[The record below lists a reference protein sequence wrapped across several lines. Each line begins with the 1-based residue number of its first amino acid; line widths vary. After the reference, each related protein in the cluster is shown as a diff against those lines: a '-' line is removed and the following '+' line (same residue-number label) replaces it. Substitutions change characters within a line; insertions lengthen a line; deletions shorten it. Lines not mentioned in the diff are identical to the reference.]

1 MKKILIRTAEIIV
14 DYSMSAIIWTILFYL
29 IMSFAFGYI
38 NFTQLLTQDEISDL
52 VLVFFI
58 SSVFIH
64 LLTKV

>member
-14 DYSMSAIIWTILFYL
+14 DYSMSAIIWAILFYI
-29 IMSFAFGYI
+29 IMSIMFGDI